1 MFFILYSEKSD
12 YVSNSQLTNTS
23 QRLCQHLKFNPEKYE
38 DRRNLGSLA
47 NKLDRVSQELS
58 NTFTRSVTFNER
70 TLGRPSMEQIIRI
83 DHLYDREF
91 PEAKLSQ
98 FTPSMSKSEKSR
110 LCRPDDYTMIE
121 RRDYP
126 LATYESLAK
135 KYYPVTFSAVL
146 EEDKLKDQLSRSQCM
161 TAPSSGKK
169 HAYTRAKSAL
179 QRLRQSAVDEK
190 YQKYTRNSSN
200 FHVKERGNEEKMYSL
215 SSEAPTIGTCQYALP
230 VPRAIKLRQAH
241 FGSKSHFYSKYTLQK
256 SETYRSKVSLS
267 KFYGPGARCRIA
279 YFAVFVVNIN
289 PLMCTCYCQLVS
301 LCNIFFYNVQVF

>member
-23 QRLCQHLKFNPEKYE
+23 QRLCQHLKFDPEKYE

-47 NKLDRVSQELS
+47 NNLDRVSQELS

-91 PEAKLSQ
+91 PEAKLSR

-161 TAPSSGKK
+161 TAPSSGRK

-215 SSEAPTIGTCQYALP
+215 SSEAPTIGMSLLCQYPGQL
-230 VPRAIKLRQAH
+230 
-241 FGSKSHFYSKYTLQK
+241 
-256 SETYRSKVSLS
+256 SLDS
-267 KFYGPGARCRIA
+267 
-279 YFAVFVVNIN
+279 
-289 PLMCTCYCQLVS
+289 
-301 LCNIFFYNVQVF
+301 